1 MNNMTE
7 PCTFVIFGATGDLA
21 RGKLLP
27 ALYHLDAAGRLHPGT
42 RILTTGR
49 RHPDRDA
56 WLSETRADLSGTVRG
71 GLQQEVFTR
80 FADRVD
86 YMQGDLRQ
94 ADFYKQLQARLA
106 DRQGFPADTAFYMA
120 LGASDYAGVIENL
133 DRVALLEEQSGWRRV
148 VIEKPFGNDLQSAAI
163 LQQKL
168 SNHLREEQIYRIDH
182 YLGKETVRNILVFR
196 FGNVL
201 MEPLWNRDTIDHI
214 QIIHA
219 EPQGI
224 GKRGA
229 TYDASGALRDMIQSH
244 LLQLLTFVAM
254 ESPVSMAAEALH
266 AEKLKVLKSI
276 RPIPAD
282 RIGDYAVRGQYDAGK
297 VGPDAFIAYRD
308 EGRVA
313 ADSHTETF
321 AALKLHIDNWRW
333 AGVPFLL
340 RTGKRMTAK
349 QAMVAICFKQP
360 PQQFF
365 RSSHIRCDASNWL
378 LIGIQPNECLRL
390 EMTVKAPGEAL
401 ATRQTAL
408 DAAFRK
414 ADETVNDAYEE
425 LLLDIV
431 RGDRSLFL
439 SYEEVTQAWQ
449 IIDPVLKAWSKPG
462 EDLHLYPAG
471 SWGPRAADRLFDS
484 ACQSWRHT
492 LGACGCG
499 MEKL

>member
-1 MNNMTE
+1 MTD

-21 RGKLLP
+21 RNKLLP
-27 ALYHLDAAGRLHPGT
+27 ALYHLDAANRLHPDT
-42 RILTTGR
+42 RILANGR

-56 WLSETRADLSGTVRG
+56 WLAEIRAHLAGNVRG
-71 GLQQEVFTR
+71 GLNDEVFSR
-80 FADRVD
+80 FAARTD
-86 YMQGDLRQ
+86 YVRGDLRDSSFYETLYGKLSRNR
-94 ADFYKQLQARLA
+94 DFPVDL
-106 DRQGFPADTAFYMA
+106 AFYMA
-120 LGASDYAGVIENL
+120 LSPAEYADVISNL
-133 DRVALLEEQSGWRRV
+133 DRAKLLDETEGGRRV
-148 VIEKPFGNDLQSAAI
+148 VIEKPFGSDLQSAVA

-168 SNHLREEQIYRIDH
+168 AEHLREEQIFRIDH

-201 MEPLWNRDTIDHI
+201 MEPLWNRNTIDHI

-224 GKRGA
+224 GERGA
-229 TYDASGALRDMIQSH
+229 TYEKSGALSDMIQSH

-276 RPIPAD
+276 RPILPD
-282 RIGDYAVRGQYDAGK
+282 QVDEVAVRGQYNTGT
-297 VGPDAFIAYRD
+297 VGGNAVIGYRD
-308 EGRVA
+308 EARVA
-313 ADSHTETF
+313 GDSHTETF

-340 RTGKRMTAK
+340 RTGKRMAQK
-349 QAMVAICFKQP
+349 QALVAICFKQP

-365 RSSHIRCDASNWL
+365 RASHVHCEASNWL
-378 LIGIQPNECLRL
+378 LIGIQPHECMRM

-408 DAAFRK
+408 DASFRR
-414 ADETVNDAYEE
+414 ADEIVNDAYEE
-425 LLLDIV
+425 LLLDII

-439 SYEEVTQAWQ
+439 SYEEVEQAWR
-449 IIDPVLKAWSKPG
+449 IVDPVMQAWSHSG
-462 EDLHLYPAG
+462 QDLHPYRSG
-471 SWGPRAADRLFDS
+471 SWGPAEADQLFDDP
-484 ACQSWRHT
+484 CRFWRNT
-492 LGACGCG
+492 LEPCGCG
-499 MEKL
+499 IKQL

>member
-1 MNNMTE
+1 MTD

-27 ALYHLDAAGRLHPGT
+27 ALYHLDAAGRLHPDT
-42 RILTTGR
+42 RLLATGR

-56 WLSETRADLSGTVRG
+56 WLAETRADLSATVRG
-71 GLQQEVFTR
+71 GLNDEVFSR
-80 FADRVD
+80 FAARAD
-86 YMQGDLRQ
+86 YIRGDLRE
-94 ADFYKQLQARLA
+94 ADFYHRLYSRLA
-106 DRQGFPADTAFYMA
+106 DPERFPQDMAFYMA
-120 LGASDYAGVIENL
+120 LGPSDYAGVIGHL
-133 DRVALLEEQSGWRRV
+133 DHVALLEEEQGWRRV
-148 VIEKPFGNDLQSAAI
+148 VIEKPFGTDLQSAAV
-163 LQQKL
+163 LQKKL
-168 SNHLREEQIYRIDH
+168 NNHLREEQIFRIDH

-276 RPIPAD
+276 RPLPAD
-282 RIGDYAVRGQYDAGK
+282 RIGDYAVRGQYDAGR
-297 VGPDAFIAYRD
+297 VGSDNVIGYRNED
-308 EGRVA
+308 RVA
-313 ADSHTETF
+313 AGSHTETF

-340 RTGKRMTAK
+340 RTGKRMTEK
-349 QAMVAICFKQP
+349 QALVAICFKQP

-365 RSSHIRCDASNWL
+365 RSSHIRCEASNWL

-408 DAAFRK
+408 DAGFRR
-414 ADETVNDAYEE
+414 ADEILNDAYEE
-425 LLLDIV
+425 LLLDIIN
-431 RGDRSLFL
+431 GDRSLFL
-439 SYEEVTQAWQ
+439 SYAEVAQAWN
-449 IIDPVLKAWSKPG
+449 IVDPVLRAWSKPG
-462 EDLHLYPAG
+462 DDLHLYPAG
-471 SWGPRAADRLFDS
+471 SWGPQAADRLFENR
-484 ACQSWRHT
+484 CGFWRNT
-492 LGACGCG
+492 LDPCGCG
-499 MEKL
+499 IK